1 VFAEIKDEKLKMD
14 DNYRIY
20 SRYEIDGNK
29 LVKDSIKQQL
39 LDQTNRSANE
49 STERGKIEDI
59 KNRPFL
65 YGLRL

>member
-1 VFAEIKDEKLKMD
+1 MD

-20 SRYEIDGNK
+20 LRYEIDINN
-29 LVKDSIKQQL
+29 LVKDSIKQQN
-39 LDQTNRSANE
+39 LDQINRSVKE